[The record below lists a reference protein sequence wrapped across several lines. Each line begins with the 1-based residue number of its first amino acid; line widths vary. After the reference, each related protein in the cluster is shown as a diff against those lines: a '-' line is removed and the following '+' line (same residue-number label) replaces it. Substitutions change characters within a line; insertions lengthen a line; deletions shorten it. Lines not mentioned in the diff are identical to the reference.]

1 MRGAPLPKWNSDPS
15 VQEIYLLQKLFR
27 ASLIA
32 HCCSSHQNRKMCLLL
47 IWWQAPYVPY
57 EKGVNKM
64 HVGNIKQGQ
73 GRQFGWWPF
82 FKCGK
87 QKNKMAL
94 AVAAVGRSGFGWGAW
109 GLAAE
114 VLLPVPCVCKNHCSL
129 PNTETLYGGC
139 PKLCKASVGKKKR
152 KIPILLPK
160 GSLGGGRE
168 EGGVSVESGWEGRAH
183 RRLQALEPPQLRVLL
198 RASGDEWC
206 YCVPCESHPDWTQ
219 VGGRFL
225 KIST

>member
-1 MRGAPLPKWNSDPS
+1 MANARFICTCFPMKWVAGLGFIFVTYAWSSLTQKELRP
-15 VQEIYLLQKLFR
+15 VQEIYLLQKLLR

-87 QKNKMAL
+87 QKNKMVL
-94 AVAAVGRSGFGWGAW
+94 AVAAVGTSGFGWGAW
-109 GLAAE
+109 GMAAE
-114 VLLPVPCVCKNHCSL
+114 GLATCFRCPVRNTVLSL
-129 PNTETLYGGC
+129 THILSTVGAPSFA
-139 PKLCKASVGKKKR
+139 KL
-152 KIPILLPK
+152 
-160 GSLGGGRE
+160 
-168 EGGVSVESGWEGRAH
+168 
-183 RRLQALEPPQLRVLL
+183 Q
-198 RASGDEWC
+198 
-206 YCVPCESHPDWTQ
+206 
-219 VGGRFL
+219 
-225 KIST
+225 